1 MTTAGNLTAAAY
13 FHYQWRLELAFAPH
27 RAGFGHCD
35 LYKSIAAIGGLLT
48 LPVLQANTLRLE
60 AIAHLALANCN
71 GRQSPTLQN
80 ASRWFK
86 TVGAHMGH
94 LEDPV
99 ADVFLTRVIFR
110 GANYRVIEGLHEAN
124 GHHLQH
130 ILHAVEV
137 MPDSGVLGATKRS
150 CEAVLVLSDLLCARA
165 GLDAF
170 VEGSER
176 PLKALPIKSIPTMK
190 RLAARTRFSYRDL
203 AVAGCD
209 AQWLGRFV
217 LPADERSISW
227 SPNARSLLDR
237 QPLLDTG
244 SEIVVALPSALGGA
258 VREAVIKACI
268 QSGNELHVRA
278 TVLRSQT
285 DALRQNLMFRK
296 ARIPEASADPNNALV
311 PSPPVEIEPGY
322 WVHCVLLVDD
332 LEGFADEGLWGTS
345 SRGEA
350 ASPALQTEIEKAS
363 AFCHAQPGFKSG
375 LTFVVICGFGRRIAF
390 GFNGAN
396 DWLVEVAT
404 DYDVEVMSSLDN
416 FDFSE
421 LIKFSA
427 MERDLGSKG
436 FTLEA
441 PNGLI
446 AKVGVAQ
453 ENGGHLVRHED
464 MPDGFDAGII
474 YIPTSAQ
481 LGLRAAYHRRWDVRS
496 IVTPDDRTAV
506 VRRMGSRE
514 LSQEPN
520 SRIYID
526 LDDLEGGRLRGAW
539 LSGSRTWWVQVSS
552 EQIADIN
559 FLQGVW
565 DMQCVWMER
574 IGRAIGHALP
584 SLPDFFVWRLNFSH
598 WKAVP
603 AAEIAPATTEEI
615 ERDVTT
621 SLMVE
626 SATIVTEIGQAF
638 YRGLSRSDNAAEA
651 AVVRSFIEK
660 AIALSG
666 ETEKSVDGFMAEIV
680 PSPDARQM
688 HAFAP
693 QDFRDHVRDAIAS
706 PPVLMSRLDDAAL
719 RIGLGW
725 HGVDRPGGTLHGR
738 SECCSA
744 LNKITSA
751 LEEEFC
757 QELARFER
765 RALLKMATA
774 NHEAAAFDRSTW
786 HRTSAALIGMAE
798 DEPLVRGKIAEHHAK
813 LNVVSLTSRI
823 LIEAGVSECPFGTGE
838 MPADIDLSRLMAKA
852 STIFYLGGYSD
863 AIQYGGMKP
872 ELRISPA
879 GQVLIDPTFFDVIV
893 EPAGRSLADKVI
905 DEHRERYTS
914 LLREPDLETRPL
926 DDIVEGEF
934 LGAWQDEVGASLA
947 DCRGA
952 VEALENKLVE
962 AGVGWEMTS
971 RPELIAFL
979 DGHIQDPEAYV
990 AALEFVPRKGWK
1002 HVPTPFLEQDRQ
1014 PWRFRRRLAVYRRPL
1029 IRLSNSNN
1037 APVLV
1042 VPGIL
1047 RASLLAMMHNYCGA
1061 EMDQEL
1067 LISRKMRRWWNLV
1080 QDREA
1085 KDFEQS
1091 VYTELQ
1097 KMGWSAVARKKF
1109 SEILGKALP
1118 QDPGDIDVLAWRPD
1132 GRIVVLECKNLQ
1144 FARTPSEI
1152 AKQLSK
1158 YQGAED
1164 ERGRPDML
1172 AKHLKRVAL
1181 AREHVKKFQKY
1192 TGVGT
1197 GSVEGALVFSNS
1209 VPMIFAKQ
1217 RIENSER
1224 HLIFDQLSSL

>member
-1 MTTAGNLTAAAY
+1 MASSKGAGNRVSFGPY
-13 FHYQWRLELAFAPH
+13 DFH
-27 RAGFGHCD
+27 
-35 LYKSIAAIGGLLT
+35 KSIAAIGGLLT

-60 AIAHLALANCN
+60 AIAHLALANCK

-80 ASRWFK
+80 AARWFK
-86 TVGAHMGH
+86 EIGADMGH

-99 ADVFLTRVIFR
+99 ADVFVTRVIFR

-130 ILHAVEV
+130 ILHAVEG
-137 MPDSGVLGATKRS
+137 MPDSGVLGAVKRS
-150 CEAVLVLSDLLCARA
+150 CGAILVLSDRLCARA

-170 VEGSER
+170 AEGSNL

-190 RLAARTRFSYRDL
+190 RLTARTRFSYREL
-203 AVAGCD
+203 AAAGCD

-217 LPADERSISW
+217 LPPDERDIIW
-227 SPNARSLLDR
+227 SPNERSLLDR
-237 QPLLDTG
+237 LPLLDTG
-244 SEIVVALPSALGGA
+244 SEIVVALPSALGAA
-258 VREAVIKACI
+258 VREAVIEACI
-268 QSGNELHVRA
+268 ETGNERQVRA
-278 TVLRSQT
+278 AVLGSQT

-296 ARIPEASADPNNALV
+296 ARIPGALVDPNNALV
-311 PSPPVEIEPGY
+311 SSPPVEVEPGY

-332 LEGFADEGLWGTS
+332 LEGFVDGGLWGTS
-345 SRGEA
+345 SRGAA

-363 AFCHAQPGFKSG
+363 AFCHARPGFKSG
-375 LTFVVICGFGRRIAF
+375 LTFVVICGFGRRIGL
-390 GFNGAN
+390 GFNGAK

-421 LIKFSA
+421 LIKFSM
-427 MERDLGSKG
+427 MERHLEAKG
-436 FTLEA
+436 FKTEA

-446 AKVGVAQ
+446 AKLSFAHD
-453 ENGGHLVRHED
+453 NKGHLVRHED
-464 MPDGFDAGII
+464 MPDQFAAGII
-474 YIPTSAQ
+474 YIPIGAP
-481 LGLRAAYHRRWDVRS
+481 LGLRAAYHRRWDVQS
-496 IVTPDDRTAV
+496 IASPDNRNVV
-506 VRRMGSRE
+506 VRRMGRNE
-514 LSQEPN
+514 LSQVAD
-520 SRIYID
+520 SRVYID

-539 LSGSRTWWVQVSS
+539 LAGSQTWWVHVTS
-552 EQIADIN
+552 EKITDKN

-574 IGRAIGHALP
+574 IARTLMDALP
-584 SLPDFFVWRLNFSH
+584 SLPDFLVWRLHFAH
-598 WKAVP
+598 WEAGP
-603 AAEIAPATTEEI
+603 AAEVVPATPKEI
-615 ERDVTT
+615 ERDIST
-621 SLMVE
+621 SIEIE
-626 SATIVTEIGQAF
+626 SATIVTEVGQAF

-651 AVVRSFIEK
+651 AVVQSFVEQ

-666 ETEKSVDGFMAEIV
+666 RPDQSVDELMAEIV

-693 QDFRDHVRDAIAS
+693 QEFRDHVRDAIAS
-706 PPVLMSRLDDAAL
+706 PPVLMSRFDDASL

-725 HGVDRPGGTLHGR
+725 HGVDRPGGTILGK
-738 SECCSA
+738 SECCGA

-765 RALLKMATA
+765 RALLEAAVA
-774 NHEAAAFDRSTW
+774 NHEAAAFERSTW

-798 DEPLVRGKIAEHHAK
+798 DELVVRGKIAEHHAK

-823 LIEAGVSECPFGTGE
+823 LIEAGLSECPFGTGE
-838 MPADIDLSRLMAKA
+838 VPADIDLSRLMAKA

-863 AIQYGGMKP
+863 AIHYGGMKP

-905 DEHRERYTS
+905 DEHRERYTA
-914 LLREPDLETRPL
+914 LLHEPDLETRSL
-926 DDIVEGEF
+926 EDIVEGEF
-934 LGAWQDEVGASLA
+934 LEAWHDEIGVSLG

-952 VEALENKLVE
+952 LEALENRLVD
-962 AGVGWEMTS
+962 AGVGWEMMTC
-971 RPELIAFL
+971 PELIAFL
-979 DGHIQDPEAYV
+979 DDHIQDPEAYV
-990 AALEFVPRKGWK
+990 AALESMPRNGWK
-1002 HVPTPFLEQDRQ
+1002 HVPSPFLDQDRQ

-1029 IRLSNSNN
+1029 IRLSDSNE

-1061 EMDQEL
+1061 EMDQDL
-1067 LISRKMRRWWNLV
+1067 LISQKMRRWWNLV

-1085 KDFEQS
+1085 KNFEKL
-1091 VYTELQ
+1091 VCTELQ
-1097 KMGWSAVARKKF
+1097 KTGWSTAARIKL
-1109 SEILGKALP
+1109 SEILGKRLP
-1118 QDPGDIDVLAWRPD
+1118 QDPGDIDVLAWRSD
-1132 GRIVVLECKNLQ
+1132 GRIVVVECKNLL

-1158 YQGAED
+1158 YQGTED

-1172 AKHLKRVAL
+1172 AKHLRRVEL
-1181 AREHVKKFQKY
+1181 ARKHVTKFQKY
-1192 TGVGT
+1192 TGVHT
-1197 GSVEGALVFSNS
+1197 GSIEGALVFSNS

-1217 RIENSER
+1217 RIQNSER
-1224 HLIFDQLSSL
+1224 HLVFDQIRSL

>member
-1 MTTAGNLTAAAY
+1 MASSEGPG
-13 FHYQWRLELAFAPH
+13 HGG
-27 RAGFGHCD
+27 GFGHFD

-48 LPVLQANTLRLE
+48 VPVLQANTLRLE

-86 TVGAHMGH
+86 TVGAHIGH

-110 GANYRVIEGLHEAN
+110 GANYRVLEGLHEAN

-130 ILHAVEV
+130 ILHAVEA

-165 GLDAF
+165 DLDAF

-176 PLKALPIKSIPTMK
+176 ALKALPIKSIPTMK
-190 RLAARTRFSYRDL
+190 QLAARTRFSYRDL
-203 AVAGCD
+203 AAAGCD

-217 LPADERSISW
+217 LPPDERGISW
-227 SPNARSLLDR
+227 SPNERSLLDR

-244 SEIVVALPSALGGA
+244 SEIIVALPSALGAA
-258 VREAVIKACI
+258 VREAVIETCI
-268 QSGNELHVRA
+268 ETGNDLQARGA
-278 TVLRSQT
+278 VLRSQT
-285 DALRQNLMFRK
+285 DALGQNLMFRK
-296 ARIPEASADPNNALV
+296 AHIPGALVDPNNALV
-311 PSPPVEIEPGY
+311 PSPPVEMEPGY

-332 LEGFADEGLWGTS
+332 LEGFLEGGLWWTS
-345 SRGEA
+345 SRGKT
-350 ASPALQTEIEKAS
+350 ASLALQTEIERAS
-363 AFCHAQPGFKSG
+363 AFCSVQPGFKAG
-375 LTFVVICGFGRRIAF
+375 LTFVVICGFGRRVAL
-390 GFNGAN
+390 GFDGVEG
-396 DWLVEVAT
+396 WLVEVAT
-404 DYDVEVMSSLDN
+404 DYDVEVMGWLDN

-421 LIKFSA
+421 LIKLSA
-427 MERDLGSKG
+427 MERDLESKG
-436 FTLEA
+436 FILEA

-446 AKVGVAQ
+446 AKVSVAH
-453 ENGGHLVRHED
+453 ENGGHLVPHED

-481 LGLRAAYHRRWDVRS
+481 LGLRAAHHRRRDVQS
-496 IVTPDDRTAV
+496 IAGPDNRTAI
-506 VRRMGSRE
+506 VRRMGRSE
-514 LSQEPN
+514 LSQVAD

-526 LDDLEGGRLRGAW
+526 LNDLEGGRLRGAW
-539 LSGSRTWWVQVSS
+539 LSGSRTWRVHVTS
-552 EQIADIN
+552 ENIADKN
-559 FLQGVW
+559 FLQGLW

-574 IGRAIGHALP
+574 IARTLIHALP
-584 SLPDFFVWRLNFSH
+584 SLPDFFVWRLHFAH
-598 WKAVP
+598 WEAIPAARVVP
-603 AAEIAPATTEEI
+603 ATPKEI
-615 ERDVTT
+615 ELDVTT
-621 SLMVE
+621 STEVE

-651 AVVRSFIEK
+651 AVVRSFVKQAIEF
-660 AIALSG
+660 SG
-666 ETEKSVDGFMAEIV
+666 ETDQSVDELTAEIV

-693 QDFRDHVRDAIAS
+693 QEFRDHVRDAIAS

-725 HGVDRPGGTLHGR
+725 HGVDRAGATLHGK
-738 SECCSA
+738 SECCRA

-757 QELARFER
+757 QDLARFER
-765 RALLKMATA
+765 RALLEAAVA

-798 DEPLVRGKIAEHHAK
+798 DQLVVRGKIAEHHAK

-823 LIEAGVSECPFGTGE
+823 LIEAGLSECPCGTGG
-838 MPADIDLSRLMAKA
+838 MPANIDLSRLMAKA

-863 AIQYGGMKP
+863 AIRYGGMKP

-879 GQVLIDPTFFDVIV
+879 GQVMIDPTFFDVIV

-905 DEHRERYTS
+905 DQHRERYTE

-926 DDIVEGEF
+926 GDIVEGEF
-934 LGAWQDEVGASLA
+934 LEAWQDEVGVSLG

-952 VEALENKLVE
+952 VEALENRLVD
-962 AGVGWEMTS
+962 AGVGWEMMT
-971 RPELIAFL
+971 RPALIAFL
-979 DGHIQDPEAYV
+979 DDHIRDPEAYV
-990 AALEFVPRKGWK
+990 AALESVPRKGWK
-1002 HVPTPFLEQDRQ
+1002 HVTPPFLDQDRQ

-1029 IRLSNSNN
+1029 IRLSNSND

-1067 LISRKMRRWWNLV
+1067 LTSRQMRRWWNLV

-1085 KDFEQS
+1085 KDFEQL
-1091 VYTELQ
+1091 VCTDLQ
-1097 KMGWSAVARKKF
+1097 KMGWSAVSRKKF
-1109 SEILGKALP
+1109 SEILGKGLP
-1118 QDPGDIDVLAWRPD
+1118 QDPGDIDVLAWRSD

-1158 YQGAED
+1158 YQGTDD
-1164 ERGRPDML
+1164 EKGRPDML

-1181 AREHVKKFQKY
+1181 ARKHVTKFQKY
-1192 TGVGT
+1192 TGIGSGT
-1197 GSVEGALVFSNS
+1197 IEGAVVFSKS
-1209 VPMIFAKQ
+1209 VPMIFARQ
-1217 RIENSER
+1217 RIENSGR
-1224 HLIFDQLSSL
+1224 HLAFDQLSCL